1 MDYDLNFSLFFTK
14 IYHTASE
21 VAWTTFM
28 ALFVFCHY
36 YDYKLNE
43 RILKMTIVMA
53 PIPVG
58 TEMCKNAISTRLNN

>member
-1 MDYDLNFSLFFTK
+1 M
-14 IYHTASE
+14 
-21 VAWTTFM
+21 V
-28 ALFVFCHY
+28 LFVFCHY
-36 YDYKLNE
+36 YHYKLNE